1 MSVGFFG
8 GSFDPPHVA
17 HVLAVS
23 YVLSV
28 ARFERVLVVP
38 VFDHALKV
46 SRASFAQRMQMC
58 QIALGFLPGVQ
69 VSDIEQEL
77 GHPSYTLR
85 TLETLRERHPTW
97 ALRLV
102 IGSDVLFETHKWHAF
117 AEVSALAPPFVLGR
131 VGAEHPLGRAGILPD
146 VSSSR
151 VRELL
156 GRRAQPDAAQE
167 LAAVVPS
174 GVLDFIDA
182 HGLYR

>member
-1 MSVGFFG
+1 MKVGFFG

-28 ARFERVLVVP
+28 ARFDRVLVVP

-46 SRASFAQRMQMC
+46 SHAPFAERLQMC
-58 QIALGFLPGVQ
+58 RIALGWLPGAL
-69 VSDIEQEL
+69 VSDIEHEL
-77 GHPSYTLR
+77 GHPSFTLR
-85 TLETLRERHPTW
+85 TLETLRARNPDW
-97 ALRLV
+97 SLRLV

-117 AEVSALAPPFVLGR
+117 AEVSELAPPFVLGR
-131 VGAEHPLGRAGILPD
+131 VGAEHALGRAGILPD
-146 VSSSR
+146 ISSSR

-156 GRRAQPDAAQE
+156 ARRDDPEVAPE

-182 HGLYR
+182 RGLYR